1 MSAQCMMSTGTR
13 HIPRKLSQVE
23 IVDKVSSVTGKR
35 VVLQPLHVDRS
46 DDVEVTRR
54 RNQDVDLKQD
64 SLNGHY
70 LHACKAQKGSHSA
83 NNIRV
88 PEPQKRESNPCR
100 ICHRRALPTIITT
113 VACGTLSLSDENRT
127 ISKRQQIL
135 AMETF
140 GANSE
145 NTFAQQQHLASTVT
159 NWDNMS
165 A

>member
-1 MSAQCMMSTGTR
+1 MSTGTR

-54 RNQDVDLKQD
+54 SQDVDLKQD

-83 NNIRV
+83 DNIRV
-88 PEPQKRESNPCR
+88 PEPQRAKEQSLPYLSQTRASNN
-100 ICHRRALPTIITT
+100 HH
-113 VACGTLSLSDENRT
+113 
-127 ISKRQQIL
+127 
-135 AMETF
+135 
-140 GANSE
+140 NSGVLDAVVE
-145 NTFAQQQHLASTVT
+145 
-159 NWDNMS
+159 
-165 A
+165 